1 MILSP
6 SIRNGNRV
14 QHMHDIILDQFNLS
28 LKLTLIE
35 EVISEVITP
44 SPTPLIDENDH
55 NYRIV

>member
-6 SIRNGNRV
+6 SIRDGSRV
-14 QHMHDIILDQFNLS
+14 QRMHDIILDQFNLS

-44 SPTPLIDENDH
+44 NPTPLIDENDH
-55 NYRIV
+55 NYRVV